1 MELVKESFYNV
12 EYKLNSSETGSI
24 RVVAE
29 SIEGAI
35 KAFKEGWTDN
45 EIIKVNFVGYIYRLP
60 YNKTITVNI

>member
-12 EYKLNSSETGSI
+12 EYRLNSSMTNSI
-24 RVVAE
+24 RVVAG

-45 EIIKVNFVGYIYRLP
+45 EIVKVNFVGYIYRLP
-60 YNKTITVNI
+60 YKTITVNV